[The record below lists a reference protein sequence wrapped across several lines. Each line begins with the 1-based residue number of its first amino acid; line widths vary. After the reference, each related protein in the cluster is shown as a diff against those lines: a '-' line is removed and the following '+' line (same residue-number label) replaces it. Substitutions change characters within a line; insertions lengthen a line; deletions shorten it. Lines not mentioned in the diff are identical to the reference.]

1 MNNIKVSVIIPVYN
15 VEKYLRECLESVINQ
30 TLKDI
35 EIICINDGSTD
46 KSYEILKEYAKL
58 DHRIRIL
65 NQSNMGQSAA
75 RNRGLEIA
83 KGKYVY
89 FMDSDDWLEKDA
101 LKCLTDISESKNLQ
115 ILYFDGKTFL
125 ESDELKTKYSHMIGV
140 YERINEYN
148 DV

>member
-1 MNNIKVSVIIPVYN
+1 
-15 VEKYLRECLESVINQ
+15 
-30 TLKDI
+30 
-35 EIICINDGSTD
+35 
-46 KSYEILKEYAKL
+46 
-58 DHRIRIL
+58 
-65 NQSNMGQSAA
+65 MGQSAA